1 MWFYENVTRAPVAEM
16 AKRLSSTSDVRYV
29 HSSPEHLGFPER
41 RPRVHMCGIN
51 HHKCVWVGP
60 TQSSFAAALQAF
72 RGRSCELTGDAFCV
86 APEAD
91 VYDMVRVMAR
101 KHNTTLPLGWQGK
114 QMTEYMTELLPSG
127 SIDRLAEYEHE
138 NSQQL
143 AANVHGIGVCD
154 LEHHPESRG
163 PVAGALWPATLTH
176 HQMYVFSLK
185 RLATPGESF
194 AAQGFDW
201 FPEVAGGRC
210 ITPLKAIV
218 EGLPYRHQKM
228 LVGNS
233 MHVPSIM
240 SFMLF
245 CFAHI
250 RKKDDLQKLP
260 RPVTGIGMAA
270 DDTDSEA

>member
-1 MWFYENVTRAPVAEM
+1 M
-16 AKRLSSTSDVRYV
+16 
-29 HSSPEHLGFPER
+29 
-41 RPRVHMCGIN
+41 
-51 HHKCVWVGP
+51 
-60 TQSSFAAALQAF
+60 
-72 RGRSCELTGDAFCV
+72 
-86 APEAD
+86 
-91 VYDMVRVMAR
+91 
-101 KHNTTLPLGWQGK
+101 
-114 QMTEYMTELLPSG
+114 
-127 SIDRLAEYEHE
+127 
-138 NSQQL
+138 
-143 AANVHGIGVCD
+143 
-154 LEHHPESRG
+154 
-163 PVAGALWPATLTH
+163 AGALWPATLTH

-201 FPEVAGGRC
+201 FPEVAGGRR

-218 EGLPYRHQKM
+218 EGLPYRHQKI

-233 MHVPSIM
+233 MHVPSMM

-260 RPVTGIGMAA
+260 RPVIGSGKAA